1 MSQLFDTETHAPK
14 VLFLE
19 PFWKRRHF
27 WHTDRIASAG
37 RASQKTSRP
46 LVMMVLKSLSD
57 SNIPFVHSF
66 WVVSIS
72 FHNLK
77 IISEITNC
85 TFETKVLLQIQPK
98 GSERNHWKFSG
109 SARSLVIGRS
119 HTVQVSMLS
128 PTYVDPSWNLGH
140 VSFTA
145 SKYLRLGK

>member
-1 MSQLFDTETHAPK
+1 MSQLLEMETHAPK

-19 PFWKRRHF
+19 PFWKCLHF
-27 WHTDRIASAG
+27 WHTDAIDSAG

-85 TFETKVLLQIQPK
+85 TFETKVPFADPAQ
-98 GSERNHWKFSG
+98 GSETTGNSQVQPEVWSSEDHIRSESQCFHGPVATDLCGPFMKF
-109 SARSLVIGRS
+109 RSCELYC
-119 HTVQVSMLS
+119 Q
-128 PTYVDPSWNLGH
+128 
-140 VSFTA
+140 
-145 SKYLRLGK
+145 